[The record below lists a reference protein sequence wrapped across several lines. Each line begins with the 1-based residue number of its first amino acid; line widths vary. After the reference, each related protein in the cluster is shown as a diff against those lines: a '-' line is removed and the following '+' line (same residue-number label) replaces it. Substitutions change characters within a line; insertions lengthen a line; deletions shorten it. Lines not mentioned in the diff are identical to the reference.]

1 MNYQS
6 PDKMAQET
14 KYYIIIGRSHDQ
26 GIYSIKDYII
36 FVICME
42 NSFTIEL
49 EIIEQIL
56 FYLGHLF
63 WS

>member
-1 MNYQS
+1 
-6 PDKMAQET
+6 MAQET
-14 KYYIIIGRSHDQ
+14 KYYIIVGRSHDQ
-26 GIYSIKDYII
+26 GIYSIKNYYII

-42 NSFTIEL
+42 NSFTIEF

-63 WS
+63 WP